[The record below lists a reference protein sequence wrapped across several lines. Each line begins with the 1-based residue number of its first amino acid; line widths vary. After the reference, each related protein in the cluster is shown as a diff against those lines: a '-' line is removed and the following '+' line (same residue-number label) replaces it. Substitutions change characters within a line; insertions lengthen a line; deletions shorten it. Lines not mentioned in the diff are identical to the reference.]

1 MHPRSDSSADAA
13 AAGARRFPP
22 SRRCNAVKPSWRVH
36 GENRRAGDGPNS
48 TNPLK
53 EKDMASPVDSSIA
66 AMQQAAADSARL
78 QAASITVQTQ
88 IQGATTSAQTV
99 NAASAA
105 ATETAKG
112 VAGDTKAAAR
122 AS

>member
-1 MHPRSDSSADAA
+1 MHPRSDSSSDATA
-13 AAGARRFPP
+13 FGARRF
-22 SRRCNAVKPSWRVH
+22 SRFAAKQRREAPWRVH
-36 GENRRAGDGPNS
+36 GENRRAGDGPDS
-48 TNPLK
+48 TTPLK
-53 EKDMASPVDSSIA
+53 EKDMTSPVDGSIA

-78 QAASITVQTQ
+78 QAASISVQTQ

>member
-1 MHPRSDSSADAA
+1 MSTVDTSI
-13 AAGARRFPP
+13 
-22 SRRCNAVKPSWRVH
+22 NAM
-36 GENRRAGDGPNS
+36 N
-48 TNPLK
+48 
-53 EKDMASPVDSSIA
+53 
-66 AMQQAAADSARL
+66 QAAAESARL
-78 QAASITVQTQ
+78 QAASITVQTT
-88 IQGATTSAQTV
+88 IQAATTSAQTI

>member
-1 MHPRSDSSADAA
+1 M
-13 AAGARRFPP
+13 
-22 SRRCNAVKPSWRVH
+22 
-36 GENRRAGDGPNS
+36 S
-48 TNPLK
+48 T
-53 EKDMASPVDSSIA
+53 VDSSIA
-66 AMQQAAADSARL
+66 AMNQAAADSARL
-78 QAASITVQTQ
+78 QAASIQVQTT
-88 IQGATTSAQTV
+88 IQGATTSAQTI

>member
-1 MHPRSDSSADAA
+1 VNASD
-13 AAGARRFPP
+13 AR
-22 SRRCNAVKPSWRVH
+22 H
-36 GENRRAGDGPNS
+36 GS
-48 TNPLK
+48 LSKTLQ
-53 EKDMASPVDSSIA
+53 EKDMTSPVDGSIQ

-78 QAASITVQTQ
+78 QAASISVQTQ

-99 NAASAA
+99 NSSSAA

>member
-1 MHPRSDSSADAA
+1 MSTVDA
-13 AAGARRFPP
+13 
-22 SRRCNAVKPSWRVH
+22 
-36 GENRRAGDGPNS
+36 
-48 TNPLK
+48 
-53 EKDMASPVDSSIA
+53 SIA
-66 AMQQAAADSARL
+66 AMNQAAAESAPL
-78 QAASITVQTQ
+78 QAASIQVQTT
-88 IQGATTSAQTV
+88 IQGATTSAQTI

>member
-1 MHPRSDSSADAA
+1 
-13 AAGARRFPP
+13 
-22 SRRCNAVKPSWRVH
+22 
-36 GENRRAGDGPNS
+36 
-48 TNPLK
+48 
-53 EKDMASPVDSSIA
+53 
-66 AMQQAAADSARL
+66 
-78 QAASITVQTQ
+78 VQTT
-88 IQGATTSAQTV
+88 IQGATTSAQTI